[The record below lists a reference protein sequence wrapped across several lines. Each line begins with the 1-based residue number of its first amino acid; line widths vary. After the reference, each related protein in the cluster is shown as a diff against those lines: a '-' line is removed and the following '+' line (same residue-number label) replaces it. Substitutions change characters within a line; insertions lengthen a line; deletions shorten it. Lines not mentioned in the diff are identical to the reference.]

1 MVRRNQL
8 GGRNQDLN
16 PEIAADSILASSAYV
31 SKDVIVPESLLSI
44 QAGLVLI
51 NGNLDSPLHAQR
63 SASPPFEKSG
73 LDLVNLGHLTLMG
86 FQIFRLSYSAQAFLL
101 GQQQTLSSAAVMLV
115 LKGKQSRPPITR
127 QSQTMTVCRGRRE
140 MKRFVNGGS
149 LHGSVDVA
157 SEDSMTSAIE

>member
-1 MVRRNQL
+1 MVRRNHL

-16 PEIAADSILASSAYV
+16 PEIAADSIVASPAYV

-51 NGNLDSPLHAQR
+51 NVNLDSPLQGQR
-63 SASPPFEKSG
+63 SASHPFEKDG
-73 LDLVNLGHLTLMG
+73 LDLG
-86 FQIFRLSYSAQAFLL
+86 
-101 GQQQTLSSAAVMLV
+101 
-115 LKGKQSRPPITR
+115 SRAGP
-127 QSQTMTVCRGRRE
+127 TVCRGRRE

-157 SEDSMTSAIE
+157 SEDSMTSAIERFNHRLLANYDQAAQERLADSEEISNMILVGN